1 MTNQIILHHRSGVK
15 KKKRLPND
23 VVTHTCKNKKEE
35 KGLHFQEL

>member
-1 MTNQIILHHRSGVK
+1 MTNQITLHHRSGVK
-15 KKKRLPND
+15 KERLPND